1 MKIVRD
7 KNYYEQLKVES
18 NKMYE
23 KVRGYIALANFY
35 KKIFLKTYKRKGKIS
50 TRIAR
55 FAAYHNQKCIELGS
69 KIALEHIRWMLGEFI
84 ILGQSTEEEP

>member
-7 KNYYEQLKVES
+7 KNYYEQLEIES
-18 NKMYE
+18 NKMHE
-23 KVRGYIALANFY
+23 KVRGYIVLANFY

-50 TRIAR
+50 TRIAK

-69 KIALEHIRWMLGEFI
+69 KIAMEHIRLMLGEFI
-84 ILGQSTEEEP
+84 ILDQFTGEEP